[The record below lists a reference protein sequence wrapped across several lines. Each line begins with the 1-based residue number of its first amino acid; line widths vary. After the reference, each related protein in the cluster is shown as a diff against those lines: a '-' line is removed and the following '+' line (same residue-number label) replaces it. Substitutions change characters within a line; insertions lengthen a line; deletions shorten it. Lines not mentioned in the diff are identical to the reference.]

1 MIPTPTE
8 NSWDISS
15 CILNRSTDLGLDVLC
30 LSASSLNFP
39 FLIAD
44 LVADIALIHE
54 SHCAAIEASSPVDGS
69 NSLGPDS
76 VNKMP
81 SEEAVRD
88 LPRSNM
94 STPIHDRSAQL
105 SGPEIPGV
113 QIREPGKV
121 VLTVKI
127 ALSSI
132 PLLTANWGESV
143 IAIIDG
149 WLFPS
154 NSDSSW

>member
-1 MIPTPTE
+1 ML
-8 NSWDISS
+8 W
-15 CILNRSTDLGLDVLC
+15 
-30 LSASSLNFP
+30 LSASCLNLP

-54 SHCAAIEASSPVDGS
+54 SHCASIDASSPVDGS

-76 VNKMP
+76 VSKMP

-94 STPIHDRSAQL
+94 STPIHESRAQL

-132 PLLTANWGESV
+132 PLLAAN
-143 IAIIDG
+143 
-149 WLFPS
+149 
-154 NSDSSW
+154 